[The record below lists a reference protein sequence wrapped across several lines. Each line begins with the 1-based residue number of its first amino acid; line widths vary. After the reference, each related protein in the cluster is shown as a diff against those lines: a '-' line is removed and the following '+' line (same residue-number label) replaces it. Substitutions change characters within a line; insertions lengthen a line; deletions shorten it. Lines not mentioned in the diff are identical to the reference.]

1 MDLTLAEALERG
13 IAAHREG
20 QLEDAERF
28 YKAILSVQPN
38 HSDANHD
45 VGVLAVS
52 VGKAVIREGQTV
64 GSATDRTLLER
75 WTNLAPVMY

>member
-20 QLEDAERF
+20 HLEDAERF
-28 YKAILSVQPN
+28 YKAILQVQPN
-38 HSDANHD
+38 HPDANHN

-52 VGKAVIREGQTV
+52 VGKVFIREGQTV
-64 GSATDRTLLER
+64 GSATDRTLLEC
-75 WTNLAPVMY
+75 